1 MRPEEAQSK
10 AMSMLKV
17 DNIVLLWRVVIP
29 NRFFHFHPVIWH
41 VFCLATKLF
50 LILSTVVYSIHPG
63 IVLFLVSATD
73 ILSEFSSRFDIRGG
87 AVFPAAALIAS
98 RKKKGTTI
106 MAMSHGQKG
115 RL

>member
-1 MRPEEAQSK
+1 
-10 AMSMLKV
+10 MSMLKV
-17 DNIVLLWRVVIP
+17 DNMNYKHKALVFLALWSVVIP
-29 NRFFHFHPVIWH
+29 NQFFQFGPVIWH

-50 LILSTVVYSIHPG
+50 LILSTVMYSIHPG

-98 RKKKGTTI
+98 KKKGTTI
-106 MAMSHGQKG
+106 MAMSHGQMG